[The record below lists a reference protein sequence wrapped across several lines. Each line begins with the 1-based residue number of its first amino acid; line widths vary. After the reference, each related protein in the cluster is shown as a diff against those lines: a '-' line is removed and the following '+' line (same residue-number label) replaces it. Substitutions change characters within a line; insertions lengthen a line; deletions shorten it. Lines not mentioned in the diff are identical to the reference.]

1 MASICGRNGKAG
13 SLTIKG
19 KNMQYLLDP
28 SQPQRA
34 SPDPRLQTL
43 VQCWEM
49 RPCTHTSPTTGTEA
63 CGRSNNNNK
72 KRERENRTH
81 RTCGVVAR
89 TSEKCSQTR
98 PDTYAGLQ
106 PNPRASSLLRRLRK
120 SRPTPQ
126 WFCCHYPR
134 RPPWCRSKL
143 PVCFSPPPQAE
154 IVCSAVAPR

>member
-72 KRERENRTH
+72 KRERERTGH
-81 RTCGVVAR
+81 TAHVGWWQEPVRNARRPGLILTRDSSQIRVRVACSAG
-89 TSEKCSQTR
+89 SEK
-98 PDTYAGLQ
+98 AGQ
-106 PNPRASSLLRRLRK
+106 PPSGFVATTPAALHGVAANCPSASPRRLR
-120 SRPTPQ
+120 
-126 WFCCHYPR
+126 PR
-134 RPPWCRSKL
+134 
-143 PVCFSPPPQAE
+143 
-154 IVCSAVAPR
+154 